1 MDKSIK
7 ELFDQLVEI
16 IAFHILTEPST
27 SDVGFKWKYMGTEFV
42 ERFDAMCDVY
52 RIVIFNKETDT
63 CITYMDMWRRVESDV
78 VHIDTKI
85 YNIRKEFEYVVH
97 AVVSHFVY
105 CPNFVKYQE
114 SHIVD
119 KNQGKRQLVDL
130 TLTNLTIVQVA
141 HIMEYLK

>member
-63 CITYMDMWRRVESDV
+63 CITYMDMWQVYESDN

-85 YNIRKEFEYVVH
+85 YNIRTEFSYVVH
-97 AVVSHFVY
+97 DIVSYFMY
-105 CPNFVKYQE
+105 CPDFVKYQE
-114 SHIVD
+114 SHITD
-119 KNQGKRQLVDL
+119 KPPEKHLVDL
-130 TLTNLTIVQVA
+130 TLTNLTIGQVA
-141 HIMEYLK
+141 YIMEYLK